1 MIIAKRPESS
11 FQPAPAGLHH
21 AVCCDGVDVGLVD
34 PPWGMKQQV
43 EVRWQ
48 LSETNSKT
56 QAPFEVRKR
65 YTTSLHEKANLRKD
79 CESWRGKKFSD
90 DELEGFD
97 LEKLLNANAQVQV
110 VHVLSDQGRT
120 FDRVQAIVP
129 HKKGPKLTVKNYV
142 RQADRDES
150 RESSEA
156 QATPVV
162 EVDSDEIPF

>member
-1 MIIAKRPESS
+1 M
-11 FQPAPAGLHH
+11 
-21 AVCCDGVDVGLVD
+21 
-34 PPWGMKQQV
+34 
-43 EVRWQ
+43 
-48 LSETNSKT
+48 
-56 QAPFEVRKR
+56 
-65 YTTSLHEKANLRKD
+65 
-79 CESWRGKKFSD
+79 
-90 DELEGFD
+90 
-97 LEKLLNANAQVQV
+97 QV